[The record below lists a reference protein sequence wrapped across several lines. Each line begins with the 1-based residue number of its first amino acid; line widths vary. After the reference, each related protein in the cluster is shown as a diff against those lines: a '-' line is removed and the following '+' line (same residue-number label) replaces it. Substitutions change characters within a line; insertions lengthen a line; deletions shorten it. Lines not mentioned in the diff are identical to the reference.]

1 MTEEKVEESSPS
13 TAAADSGGTSSR
25 GKDDDYHDD
34 GNGNNNTII
43 SIVDNLHQEVAAAI
57 EKEIAQDIQESSRS
71 TLSSSP
77 FTTADNTIRSW
88 LVDNTN
94 NYSQSTKKDENLRYK
109 VEVIM
114 RDCAAFIIACSV
126 AIFGSGIIIS
136 PDMATLLVLVAATV
150 RVSRGDS
157 KVDF

>member
-25 GKDDDYHDD
+25 GKDDYHDD

-43 SIVDNLHQEVAAAI
+43 IVDNLHQEVAAAI
-57 EKEIAQDIQESSRS
+57 EKEIAQDIQESSRSS